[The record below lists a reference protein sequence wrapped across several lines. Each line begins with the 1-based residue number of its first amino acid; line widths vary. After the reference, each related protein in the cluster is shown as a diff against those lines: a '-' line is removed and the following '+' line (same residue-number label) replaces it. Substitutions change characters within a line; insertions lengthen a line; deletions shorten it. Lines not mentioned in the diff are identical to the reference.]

1 MENAKIEQMVR
12 SVLAHE
18 LNVDA
23 ASIGEE
29 TSVENMPLWD
39 SVKHVDIIFGIQD
52 AFGIELDHLEVEYML
67 SYPQIVDVLVR
78 RFAQPSAN

>member
-39 SVKHVDIIFGIQD
+39 SVKHVDIIFGIL
-52 AFGIELDHLEVEYML
+52 FVFEVRFFL
-67 SYPQIVDVLVR
+67 GLLAKLTNCILFLQCVVDGDLG
-78 RFAQPSAN
+78 P